1 LADVLQSVDPF
12 ATPFGGILNGS
23 SVGVA
28 ILSSHCRPAS
38 DGKIIGECACLFT
51 PACASPPSVAP
62 RLRVAA
68 PMSGAS
74 RVIDE
79 FARGGIE
86 PSIMDKE
93 AF

>member
-1 LADVLQSVDPF
+1 VLQSVDPF

-62 RLRVAA
+62 RPRVAA

-79 FARGGIE
+79 LQ
-86 PSIMDKE
+86 E
-93 AF
+93 AVLSRR